1 MTTPYQ
7 HPLECLT
14 CHEHP
19 GPGVRP
25 LKTADACGQCHGG
38 GTDSTS
44 NPPSEG
50 VPYINGTAL
59 ESAANGMHTRVGT
72 ASAITVNV
80 TYSTD
85 APIAGARAKLFKRK
99 AGAWVMIKSGLTDAS
114 GSKTFSNL
122 RLGKK
127 YKVVVIKSSVDFN
140 GAVTGKQSK
149 VTFGNT
155 DPKTTPIKLA
165 SDTTINVKQGAP
177 GSLPTINITM
187 P

>member
-59 ESAANGMHTRVGT
+59 ESAANGMHTRGAGT
-72 ASAITVNV
+72 TAKIMVSVTTYNGTPIQSARV
-80 TYSTD
+80 
-85 APIAGARAKLFKRK
+85 KLFKRK
-99 AGAWVMIKSGLTDAS
+99 AGTWVMIKSGLTSAS
-114 GSKTFSNL
+114 GTRTFSKL
-122 RLGKK
+122 KVGKK
-127 YKVVVIKSSVDFN
+127 YKVVVIKSGTDFN
-140 GAVTGKQSK
+140 GTLAGIQSK
-149 VTFGNT
+149 VTFAMT
-155 DPKTTPIKLA
+155 DPKTVPIKLGL
-165 SDTTINVKQGAP
+165 DTMINVKQGAP
-177 GSLPTINITM
+177 GQLPTISIT